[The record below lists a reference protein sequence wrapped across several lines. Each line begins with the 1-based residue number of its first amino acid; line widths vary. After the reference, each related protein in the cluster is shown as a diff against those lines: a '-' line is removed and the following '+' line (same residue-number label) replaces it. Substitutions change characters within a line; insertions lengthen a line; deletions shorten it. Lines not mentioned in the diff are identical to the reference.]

1 MSHFYGI
8 ISDSARKN
16 APTARAHNGLTV
28 EAQSFQGKI
37 VTTLTR
43 EEDSDGHWV
52 DYYEVWRKPH
62 QGSGGE
68 SMLLAKGRIDQPTD
82 AIIDRFAGQLST
94 YHGAGAQPALEFLE
108 QNEIKT
114 KTKRHKRQATGA
126 SNKQATSGKK

>member
-68 SMLLAKGRIDQPTD
+68 AVILSRGRIDQPLNIGT
-82 AIIDRFAGQLST
+82 AIRKSWMAGLSR
-94 YHGAGAQPALEFLE
+94 G
-108 QNEIKT
+108 
-114 KTKRHKRQATGA
+114 R
-126 SNKQATSGKK
+126 GK

>member
-28 EAQSFQGKI
+28 EAQSWEGKI

-43 EEDSDGHWV
+43 EEDG

-68 SMLLAKGRIDQPTD
+68 NMLLAKGRIDQPTD
-82 AIIDRFAGQLST
+82 AIIDRFAG
-94 YHGAGAQPALEFLE
+94 
-108 QNEIKT
+108 
-114 KTKRHKRQATGA
+114 
-126 SNKQATSGKK
+126 

>member
-1 MSHFYGI
+1 MRSETNERKNMSHFYGI

-28 EAQSFQGKI
+28 EAQSFRGKI

-82 AIIDRFAGQLST
+82 AIIDRFAG
-94 YHGAGAQPALEFLE
+94 
-108 QNEIKT
+108 
-114 KTKRHKRQATGA
+114 
-126 SNKQATSGKK
+126 

>member
-8 ISDSARKN
+8 ISDSARKTQ
-16 APTARAHNGLTV
+16 PTARAHHGLTV

-68 SMLLAKGRIDQPTD
+68 AVILSKGRIDQPLKESSDLKEPTD
-82 AIIDRFAGQLST
+82 I
-94 YHGAGAQPALEFLE
+94 
-108 QNEIKT
+108 
-114 KTKRHKRQATGA
+114 
-126 SNKQATSGKK
+126 SGDFWEGGK